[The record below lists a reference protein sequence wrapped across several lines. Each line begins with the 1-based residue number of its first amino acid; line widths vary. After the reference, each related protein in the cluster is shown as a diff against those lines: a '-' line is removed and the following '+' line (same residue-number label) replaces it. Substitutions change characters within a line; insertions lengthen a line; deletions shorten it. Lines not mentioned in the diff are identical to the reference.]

1 MFLRTWPMTLS
12 HPGFE
17 FGSITYCCVILNKLF
32 HLFELIFLICEM
44 TWMAPD
50 RAVVILRPAWHVV
63 AIRLWFV
70 YCCHCQ
76 SPSEALSLFL
86 LASGHFPLSSSTSAL
101 LKLQNFK
108 EALLFAVLL
117 SPLPPYSLVAQSVK
131 NLPAVQK
138 TWVWSLGCKD
148 TLQKEMANHFSIL
161 AGKSHG
167 QRSLVGCSPLLY
179 PN

>member
-1 MFLRTWPMTLS
+1 MTLS

-32 HLFELIFLICEM
+32 HLFELIFLICEII
-44 TWMAPD
+44 TWIPPD

-76 SPSEALSLFL
+76 SPNEALSLFL
-86 LASGHFPLSSSTSAL
+86 LASRHFPLSSSTSSL
-101 LKLQNFK
+101 LNLQNFK
-108 EALLFAVLL
+108 AALLFAFLL
-117 SPLPPYSLVAQSVK
+117 CPLPPYSLVAQSVK
-131 NLPAVQK
+131 NLPVVQK

-148 TLQKEMANHFSIL
+148 TLQKEMANHLSIL